1 MMPGAMTPLSIS
13 VFIKSM
19 NYALPSLSVA
29 FGVLPATSRNSYI
42 DKVGMSVC
50 NHAFLNVNV
59 SVESRLTSSQVCLC
73 LCMYMFV
80 DKTVP

>member
-1 MMPGAMTPLSIS
+1 MTPLSIS
-13 VFIKSM
+13 VFIRSM

-59 SVESRLTSSQVCLC
+59 SVDPRLNVIPS
-73 LCMYMFV
+73 MFV
-80 DKTVP
+80 YVHVRRQNCTLT